1 MEEKVRSDSVESVLS
16 PERLDIVEK
25 DLREVGFHIIENVI
39 TPEEADEARTATL
52 ALAQADIASGQN
64 HTYGDGK
71 IRRVW
76 ALVSKGPIFRRL
88 IQHPT
93 VIAVWK
99 RMLGA
104 DVIASTF
111 TANIVG
117 PGAPAGGWHIDY
129 PYWAMQPPFPQGSLT
144 GQTVWMLDDFTPD
157 NGPTAC
163 IAGSHKTLRRPHPGE
178 AEKLPMNVAV
188 APKGSILF
196 TNGAIW
202 HQCLP
207 NKTDQARVGLLG
219 MYNRSVIYPQE
230 DMPRQLTDEELA
242 GESDLLKQLLG
253 RKIPFRE
260 PDHGVNWHRTATG
273 FVTG

>member
-1 MEEKVRSDSVESVLS
+1 MKLKSLGLEISS
-16 PERLDIVEK
+16 ERLDLAEK
-25 DLREVGFHIIENVI
+25 DLRTVGFHIVENVI
-39 TPEEADEARTATL
+39 TAEEADKAREATL
-52 ALAQADIASGQN
+52 ALAKTEIKNGKGSI
-64 HTYGDGK
+64 YGGDK
-71 IRRVW
+71 IRRVF
-76 ALVSKGPIFRRL
+76 ALVSKDAIFCQL

-93 VIAVWK
+93 VMAIWK
-99 RMLGA
+99 RFLGE

-117 PGAPAGGWHIDY
+117 AGAPAGGWHIDY
-129 PYWAMQPPFPQGSLT
+129 PYWAMSPPFPEGALT

-163 IAGSHKTLRRPHPGE
+163 IPKSHKMLRPPTPRE
-178 AEKLPMNVAV
+178 ADKHKMVVAT

-207 NKTDQARVGLLG
+207 NTTSQPRVGLLG

-230 DMPRQLTDEELA
+230 DMPRELTDQQLE
-242 GESDLLKQLLG
+242 GQSDILKQLLG
-253 RKIPFRE
+253 RKIQFRD
-260 PDHGVNWHRTATG
+260 PDNGINWRRTETG
-273 FVTG
+273 FDTHNII

>member
-1 MEEKVRSDSVESVLS
+1 MQIKPALNSEKLDRVEH
-16 PERLDIVEK
+16 
-25 DLREVGFHIIENVI
+25 DLREIGFHIIENVI
-39 TPEEADEARTATL
+39 SAEEADAAREAIWELVET
-52 ALAQADIASGQN
+52 DIANGYDHS
-64 HTYGDGK
+64 YGDGK

-76 ALVSKGPIFRRL
+76 AIVGKSPIFRKL

-93 VIAVWK
+93 VVAVWQ

-104 DVIASTF
+104 DMIASTF

-129 PYWAMQPPFPQGSLT
+129 PYWAMQPPFPSGSLT
-144 GQTVWMLDDFTPD
+144 GQTVWMLDEFTAE
-157 NGPTAC
+157 NGATAC
-163 IAGSHKTLRRPHPGE
+163 IAESHKTLRRPEPGE
-178 AEKLPMNVAV
+178 AESREMSVAI

-207 NKTDQARVGLLG
+207 NVTDTPRVGLLG

-230 DMPRQLTDEELA
+230 DMPRQLNDDELA
-242 GESDLLKQLLG
+242 GESDVLKQLLG
-253 RKIPFRE
+253 RNIPFRD
-260 PDHGVNWHRTATG
+260 PNHGQNWRRTDIG
-273 FVTG
+273 FRET

>member
-1 MEEKVRSDSVESVLS
+1 MLTIKSALDS
-16 PERLDIVEK
+16 ERLHRVEH
-25 DLREVGFHIIENVI
+25 DLRETGFHIIENVI
-39 TPEEADEARTATL
+39 PVEEADEAREAIW
-52 ALAQADIASGQN
+52 ALVEEDIANGRDHS
-64 HTYGDGK
+64 YGDGK

-76 ALVSKGPIFRRL
+76 AIVGKSAMFRRL

-93 VIAVWK
+93 VVAVWK
-99 RMLGA
+99 RMLGE

-129 PYWAMQPPFPQGSLT
+129 PYWAMQAPFPSGALT
-144 GQTVWMLDDFTPD
+144 GQTVWMLDDFTPE
-157 NGPTAC
+157 NGATAC
-163 IAGSHKTLRRPHPGE
+163 IAGSHKTLRRPELGE
-178 AEKLPMNVAV
+178 AEGLEMHVAV

-207 NKTDQARVGLLG
+207 NITDTPRVGLLG

-230 DMPRQLTDEELA
+230 DMPRQVNDDDLA
-242 GESDLLKQLLG
+242 GESDILKQLLG
-253 RKIPFRE
+253 RNIPFRD
-260 PDHGVNWHRTATG
+260 PDQGHNWHRTDTG
-273 FVTG
+273 FRQS

>member
-1 MEEKVRSDSVESVLS
+1 MELKSSDLEISS
-16 PERLDIVEK
+16 ERLDFAEK
-25 DLREVGFHIIENVI
+25 DLRTVGFHIVENVI
-39 TPEEADEARTATL
+39 TAEEADQAREATL
-52 ALAQADIASGQN
+52 ALAETEIKNGKGSI
-64 HTYGDGK
+64 YGEDK

-76 ALVSKGPIFRRL
+76 ALVSKDAIFCQL

-93 VIAVWK
+93 VIAIWK
-99 RMLGA
+99 RFLGE

-129 PYWAMQPPFPQGSLT
+129 PYWAMSPPFPEGSLT

-163 IAGSHKTLRRPHPGE
+163 IPKSHKILRPPTPGE
-178 AEKLPMNVAV
+178 AEKHQMAVAT

-207 NKTDQARVGLLG
+207 NTTNQSRVGLLG

-230 DMPRQLTDEELA
+230 DMPRQLTDHQLE
-242 GESDLLKQLLG
+242 GQNDMLKQLLG
-253 RKIPFRE
+253 RKMQFRD
-260 PDHGVNWHRTATG
+260 PDNGINWRRTETG
-273 FVTG
+273 FDTHDAI